1 MDAFPLTPFL
11 ASLSSDGIRVMLDD
25 YDRIGVALRAEGPW
39 TMGQVRDV
47 LAALLVQSP
56 DQEDAFLRRFGE
68 FFDLSLDTSAVD
80 RAIDVEEVRRELSTL
95 LEPPRAIMPLADIES
110 SKIGPPSEPVPWW
123 ARLKV
128 DAKRTTVLAAVLL
141 AIELAALGGVAL
153 YWHLT
158 PPRPAEVTIPPDD
171 AATTSEPSA
180 PAPQQQEET
189 VTVTPDGKPTPVALP
204 RTLTDAAGVV
214 GSLIVLALLAGAIYH
229 ATRKRDEESEPP
241 RWSKDGPRLF
251 PTGSIG
257 GRVPP
262 RLDNATLDLVAD
274 SLGYFRS
281 ESVSRVLDVRAS
293 INATSRSGGMP
304 VTVFRRRK
312 QLRAV
317 VVLEDERAEPLVWN
331 TAPREIADGLARR
344 GVSLLYGRFSGSPE
358 RFWTADGAVYQLE
371 DLDAERASLLV
382 LVFSDGKG
390 LRRYRD
396 RITLER
402 LANWPM
408 VAWMELREPRF
419 WDRSTALVAGYG
431 IPVYPATPEGLAR
444 ATARFVTES
453 GPRADDSRAAL
464 RNDPPS
470 AVADSEAHV
479 ERLLGDALR
488 WAQACAMIQPVSP
501 GMADALR
508 RAFLPH
514 LPPERVER
522 LHRLPG
528 TTRTVAGLRFSTPVL
543 ATLRAGF
550 AVYWEDAEQEE
561 VLGFILEQIRA
572 VEPPET
578 DSLAHLAWE
587 WSIERVRLE
596 LDPDGA
602 VERIAEL
609 AKTPLG
615 DAIRSNLDDVV
626 LPGQPVEDDRLA
638 VPLRVAP
645 KTHAGKVRL
654 AALAERI
661 EPPDSQSRPFMGF
674 RDLLHD
680 SRRLSTRFADLKR
693 YWDEVNRQ
701 VEHACARLVA
711 VFSRLGRRD
720 PGIQIGVG
728 LHVRPSRLVV
738 RASKRV
744 GRVTRRLAL
753 RRTDSA
759 SGGIYVAPD
768 VPWLQV
774 DPKRLDADETFWRLR
789 VTVDPSAL
797 ESREH
802 RGTLVYYGT
811 AGEATTAVEL
821 TVYPSARARA
831 AAWIARNRAVVMRVA
846 LAALSVVTVLALW
859 RVLPPNWM
867 NRLHNTPPEVTD
879 VVASNYSPLRS
890 ESGEVIGESWY
901 INATASDEDDDGRT
915 LKYTW
920 SGNDGARVADPD
932 GASTAELADNHS
944 TLLLNSPLPDAV
956 TVTVRVED
964 ESGGVSIYDA
974 RFAVTST
981 PALTP
986 DPTIVDPV
994 LPPKPTDPP
1003 VGPKPPKRPPSQTG
1017 IVVRALG
1024 GSFNVDL
1031 YNARST
1037 AQSGNRIQSF
1047 VLADRGSKTLILDAG
1062 TYTLTA
1068 TSDSSTPVRQ
1078 SVNVQ
1083 QGRLTGITLSPPPKP
1098 ASEYTLSVDV
1108 DTGERVSVEVRP
1120 DDDKQIAGTGEVWHR
1135 DPSGRLDRPCFTK
1148 MMTGQY
1154 QIAIVFNGAV
1164 VGSGSVTLDAA
1175 KSVSIPVTLP
1185 LSYYQSTL
1193 SGFLKSQD
1201 NASAQR
1207 VLAEA
1212 LRKYPNDKELL
1223 SIESQLRQ
1231 QDSTK
1236 QADMLVP
1243 AKPIEQ
1249 PRMASV
1255 GTGAFRPDRVSV
1267 TVTIDASGRVT
1278 DARAHLTRTTTN
1290 EVIDAAEA
1298 AARKWRF
1305 EPATRGGVPVEST
1318 LDIEIQCC
1326 AAEAAPR

>member
-39 TMGQVRDV
+39 TIGQVRDV

-68 FFDLSLDTSAVD
+68 FFDLALDTSAVD
-80 RAIDVEEVRRELSTL
+80 RAIDAEAVRRELSTL
-95 LEPPRAIMPLADIES
+95 LEPPRADRPPEDTERTAIE
-110 SKIGPPSEPVPWW
+110 PPRREAQWW
-123 ARLKV
+123 ARTRV
-128 DAKRTTVLAAVLL
+128 DVRRTTVLAAILL
-141 AIELAALGGVAL
+141 AVELAALGGVAL
-153 YWHLT
+153 YWRLT
-158 PPRPAEVTIPPDD
+158 PPQPAEVTIPPDES
-171 AATTSEPSA
+171 TTTTETTTTTVPEPK
-180 PAPQQQEET
+180 ET
-189 VTVTPDGKPTPVALP
+189 VTVTPDGKPTPVALD
-204 RTLTDAAGVV
+204 RTFEDAAGVAGV
-214 GSLIVLALLAGAIYH
+214 VVFAAFLAWAVYS
-229 ATRKRDEESEPP
+229 ATRKRDEEGEPP

-262 RLDNATLDLVAD
+262 RLDNATLDAVAD

-293 INATSRSGGMP
+293 IQATSRNGGMP

-312 QLRAV
+312 QLRSV
-317 VVLEDERAEPLVWN
+317 VVLEDERAEPLAWN
-331 TAPREIADGLARR
+331 PAPREIAEGLTRR

-371 DLDAERASLLV
+371 DLDAERASILL
-382 LVFSDGKG
+382 LVFSDAKG
-390 LRRYRD
+390 LRRHRD

-453 GPRADDSRAAL
+453 GPRADDATAAL

-479 ERLLGDALR
+479 EHLLGDALR

-501 GMADALR
+501 GLADALR

-550 AVYWEDAEQEE
+550 AIYWDDAEQEA
-561 VLGFILEQIRA
+561 VLAFILARIRD

-596 LDPDGA
+596 LDPDRA

-615 DAIRSNLDDVV
+615 NAIRANLDDVV
-626 LPGQPVEDDRLA
+626 LPGQTVDGDWLA

-645 KTHAGKVRL
+645 KTHAGQVKL

-661 EPPDSQSRPFMGF
+661 EPPDSPARQFMGF
-674 RDLLHD
+674 RELLRGTLQN
-680 SRRLSTRFADLKR
+680 SIRFADLKR
-693 YWDEVNRQ
+693 EWDEANRQ
-701 VEHACARLVA
+701 VEEGWARLVA
-711 VFSRLGRRD
+711 LFSRLARRD

-728 LHVRPSRLVV
+728 LHVRPAKLVV

-744 GRVTRRLAL
+744 GRVTRRLVV
-753 RRTDSA
+753 RRASGA

-774 DPKRLDADETFWRLR
+774 DPKRLDADESFWRLR
-789 VTVDPSAL
+789 VTADTSDLAA
-797 ESREH
+797 REY
-802 RGTLVYYGT
+802 RGNLVYYGT
-811 AGEATTAVEL
+811 AGEASTPVEL
-821 TVYPSARARA
+821 TVYPSARERA
-831 AAWIARNRAVVMRVA
+831 AAWLGRNRAAVMRVA
-846 LAALSVVTVLALW
+846 LATLSVVTVFGLW
-859 RVLPPNWM
+859 QVLPPNWM
-867 NRLHNTPPEVTD
+867 NRLHNTPPSVTD
-879 VVASNYSPLRS
+879 VVASNYSPLMS
-890 ESGEVIGESWY
+890 DSGEVIGESWY
-901 INATASDEDDDGRT
+901 LDATANDEDGDGQS

-920 SGNDGARVADPD
+920 SGKDGARVADRD
-932 GASTAELADNHS
+932 GATAAQRTDS
-944 TLLLNSPLPDAV
+944 RGTLLVDRPLPEAV

-974 RFAVTST
+974 RFAVASVPVEAPATS
-981 PALTP
+981 P
-986 DPTIVDPV
+986 VDTE
-994 LPPKPTDPP
+994 KQTGTKTDT
-1003 VGPKPPKRPPSQTG
+1003 KPPPRPPPSQTG
-1017 IVVRALG
+1017 IVVRAVGATFIVELSG
-1024 GSFNVDL
+1024 GQTTSQTRTRVD
-1031 YNARST
+1031 
-1037 AQSGNRIQSF
+1037 SF
-1047 VLADRGSKTLILDAG
+1047 VLADRRSRTLLVDAG
-1062 TYTLTA
+1062 SYTLTA
-1068 TSDSSTPVRQ
+1068 TADSGTPFGQV
-1078 SVNVQ
+1078 VNVQ
-1083 QGRLTGITLSPPPKP
+1083 PGRLTSITLNPPPTP
-1098 ASEYTLSVDV
+1098 SAEYGLSVDV
-1108 DTGERVSVEVRP
+1108 DTGERVAVTVKP
-1120 DDDKQIAGTGEVWHR
+1120 IDDDQTAGSGEIWHR
-1135 DPSGRLDRPCFTK
+1135 DPSGRLDKPFT
-1148 MMTGQY
+1148 TDLFDGQY
-1154 QIAIVFNGAV
+1154 EVSISFSGAV
-1164 VGSGSVTLDAA
+1164 VGGTAVTLDAA
-1175 KSVSIPVTLP
+1175 KSVTIPVTLP
-1185 LSYYQSTL
+1185 LAYYQSTL
-1193 SGFLKSQD
+1193 FGFLKSQD
-1201 NASAQR
+1201 TASGRQL
-1207 VLAEA
+1207 LAEA
-1212 LRKYPNDKELL
+1212 LRKYPNDKDLL
-1223 SIESQLRQ
+1223 SIESQMRPE
-1231 QDSTK
+1231 DT
-1236 QADMLVP
+1236 LVP

-1249 PRMASV
+1249 VRMASV
-1255 GTGAFRPDRVSV
+1255 GTGSFRPDRVTV
-1267 TVTIDASGRVT
+1267 TVTIDQKGTVT
-1278 DARAHLTRTTTN
+1278 DASAHPTRTTTN
-1290 EVIDAAEA
+1290 PVLEAAEDAA
-1298 AARKWRF
+1298 RRWRF
-1305 EPATRGGVPVEST
+1305 EPAQRGGVAVEST
-1318 LDIEIQCC
+1318 LDIEVLCC
-1326 AAEAAPR
+1326 AEAAAPR